1 MIDYILHLRDGLD
14 LCGLDI
20 EHKNVG
26 TNNGF
31 VYNGTDS
38 ISKIIFNEK
47 ILDSQDF
54 TIYLNFTLNSAGVIF
69 INDKFKLSS
78 DGTSLVFNYD
88 NKPVNLGSVDT
99 NKHTFCAV
107 RKDNIITC
115 YLDGTSKG
123 TITSSSNIDNNI
135 LIIGSDNN
143 NKFTDCVINDF
154 NILVNYAHDG
164 TVPSGNFTLGKFCKS
179 CQDYAKLTDEAKIA
193 VFQSANGQTPTSDD
207 ILSMNTK
214 VKILHYIQ

>member
-54 TIYLNFTLNSAGVIF
+54 TIYLNFILNSADVIF

-78 DGTSLVFNYD
+78 DGTSLVFNYG
-88 NKPVNLGSVDT
+88 NKPVNLGSVD
-99 NKHTFCAV
+99 
-107 RKDNIITC
+107 
-115 YLDGTSKG
+115 
-123 TITSSSNIDNNI
+123 
-135 LIIGSDNN
+135 
-143 NKFTDCVINDF
+143 
-154 NILVNYAHDG
+154 NYAHDG
-164 TVPSGNFTLGKFCKS
+164 TVPSGNFTIGKFCKS

-193 VFQSANGQTPTSDD
+193 VFQSANGQTLTSDD